1 MCPLRYIS
9 FCLMAL
15 LAFPFCSCRPGGSA
29 AKSDGEVLVQVGD
42 STLLLSDVLLKIP
55 VGLSPEDSAALFNSI
70 VGDWVRDLV
79 LSDYAEKNIPDLAR
93 IDRMTEAY
101 RNNLIVNE
109 YLRNMSD
116 RVGGDVSES
125 RIRDYY
131 AAHKSEMVLEQPLV
145 KGALIKVADT
155 DESLADIRKWMGR
168 FADEDVD
175 RIEKSGLR
183 RATQYNY
190 FNDQWHE
197 WSVVADQIPYRFFD
211 ADAFVRSTQN
221 FETSDN
227 GTVYLLHI
235 SDFMPSGEEM
245 PYEFARLR
253 ISEILHSADVA
264 AYRKRLM
271 DDIYREQIGAG
282 VLKPGLYD
290 PVKGTMAASG
300 AAKENIKKKQ

>member
-15 LAFPFCSCRPGGSA
+15 LAFPFCSCRPGGST

-93 IDRMTEAY
+93 IDRMTKVN
-101 RNNLIVNE
+101 RNI
-109 YLRNMSD
+109 R
-116 RVGGDVSES
+116 ES
-125 RIRDYY
+125 R
-131 AAHKSEMVLEQPLV
+131 
-145 KGALIKVADT
+145 
-155 DESLADIRKWMGR
+155 
-168 FADEDVD
+168 
-175 RIEKSGLR
+175 LR

-235 SDFMPSGEEM
+235 SDFVPSGEEM